1 MTYQLLIT
9 ALAAGLFGIGAA
21 ALLLRRQ
28 ARQALVEQERLLVD
42 RHREELAER
51 LAQLGDR
58 HQLELRPKIEQL
70 EQIREELVRLRLQA
84 DELRTVSSSQQARI
98 AQLSADLG
106 HEQSLAAD
114 YLSRLEAE
122 LSFKAEISRE
132 NAQQQAA
139 LAKLEADLSHER
151 EQTGEKLAL
160 LDQAREQLRLQFQE
174 LAQKIIEERSVKG
187 VEEQR
192 QKLGAILDPFQL
204 QLKSFKEKVDTIHLQ
219 ETLER
224 ASLKKEIESLRELNQ
239 KINVEA
245 VNLTR
250 ALKGDSK
257 IRGNWGELVL
267 ERVLEQSG
275 LRRGI
280 EYETQGA
287 FRDDD
292 NRLLRPDVVVHL
304 PDDRDIVVDSKV
316 SLVAWERYVNSED
329 DARREVALK
338 AHVLAVREHIK
349 QLSAK
354 DYASLKGVSSLD
366 FVLMFMPI
374 ESSFMAA
381 FQHDDNLFS
390 EAFAAR
396 IVVVTPTTLLATLR
410 TVENIWRYERQ
421 SQNAQEIAQ
430 RAGAMYDK
438 FCLFV
443 ESMDRLGRQM
453 DTARNSYDEAMNRLT
468 RGRGNLISQANRFA
482 ELGIEGKKTLPKGVL
497 ELAAGESES
506 ESESGDQ

>member
-70 EQIREELVRLRLQA
+70 EQTREELVRLRLQA
-84 DELRTVSSSQQARI
+84 DELRTVSSTQQARI
-98 AQLSADLG
+98 AQLGADLG
-106 HEQSLAAD
+106 HERSLAAD

-122 LSFKAEISRE
+122 LSFKVEISRE
-132 NAQQQAA
+132 NAQQQAT

-224 ASLKKEIESLRELNQ
+224 AYAGVEKIKFEGAQYRKDIGQ
-239 KINVEA
+239 K
-245 VNLTR
+245 
-250 ALKGDSK
+250 
-257 IRGNWGELVL
+257 
-267 ERVLEQSG
+267 
-275 LRRGI
+275 
-280 EYETQGA
+280 A
-287 FRDDD
+287 FK
-292 NRLLRPDVVVHL
+292 HL
-304 PDDRDIVVDSKV
+304 
-316 SLVAWERYVNSED
+316 
-329 DARREVALK
+329 
-338 AHVLAVREHIK
+338 
-349 QLSAK
+349 
-354 DYASLKGVSSLD
+354 
-366 FVLMFMPI
+366 
-374 ESSFMAA
+374 
-381 FQHDDNLFS
+381 
-390 EAFAAR
+390 
-396 IVVVTPTTLLATLR
+396 
-410 TVENIWRYERQ
+410 
-421 SQNAQEIAQ
+421 
-430 RAGAMYDK
+430 
-438 FCLFV
+438 
-443 ESMDRLGRQM
+443 
-453 DTARNSYDEAMNRLT
+453 
-468 RGRGNLISQANRFA
+468 
-482 ELGIEGKKTLPKGVL
+482 
-497 ELAAGESES
+497 
-506 ESESGDQ
+506 